1 MICQAT
7 DRRERRI
14 PHDFSGKSPTDYLFS
29 LTLGEEALCCGFAE
43 RVDTTIETMLA
54 EGVD

>member
-1 MICQAT
+1 
-7 DRRERRI
+7 
-14 PHDFSGKSPTDYLFS
+14 